1 MAAQIRFSNKRT
13 LTSRREREEAKEG
26 AKMRKDTR
34 DATLETQRVIRVN
47 APVKW
52 RSLALMNR
60 LALPISL
67 CKCNEM
73 HSSIYGDCGNGLV
86 HAPEPLV
93 P

>member
-1 MAAQIRFSNKRT
+1 MRMK
-13 LTSRREREEAKEG
+13 EAKPETT
-26 AKMRKDTR
+26 DTR
-34 DATLETQRVIRVN
+34 DATLETQRVIRAN
-47 APVKW
+47 APDKW
-52 RSLALMNR
+52 PSLVLMNT